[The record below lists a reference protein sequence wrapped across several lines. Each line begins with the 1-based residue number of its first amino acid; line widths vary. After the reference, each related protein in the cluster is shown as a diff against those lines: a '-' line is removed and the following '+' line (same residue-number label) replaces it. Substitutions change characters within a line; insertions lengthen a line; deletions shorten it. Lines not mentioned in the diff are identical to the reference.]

1 MGTKS
6 KIKDIPLY
14 SYDKYECWW
23 LDHASACE
31 WKAIKD
37 AEKDKPEICF
47 TEGYLLKKD
56 KDCHIFVMS
65 FSGDEIGD
73 EMIIVNKNINPKKY
87 QIINEDK
94 VFYPWKFIYKK

>member
-14 SYDKYECWW
+14 TYDKYECWW

-31 WKAIKD
+31 WKTIKD

-47 TEGYLLKKD
+47 
-56 KDCHIFVMS
+56 
-65 FSGDEIGD
+65 
-73 EMIIVNKNINPKKY
+73 N
-87 QIINEDK
+87 
-94 VFYPWKFIYKK
+94 

>member
-23 LDHASACE
+23 EDHASACE
-31 WKAIKD
+31 WKTIKD

-73 EMIIVNKNINPKKY
+73 EMIIVNKNILSLRKIGTKTFY
-87 QIINEDK
+87 EKDFVYNE
-94 VFYPWKFIYKK
+94 WK